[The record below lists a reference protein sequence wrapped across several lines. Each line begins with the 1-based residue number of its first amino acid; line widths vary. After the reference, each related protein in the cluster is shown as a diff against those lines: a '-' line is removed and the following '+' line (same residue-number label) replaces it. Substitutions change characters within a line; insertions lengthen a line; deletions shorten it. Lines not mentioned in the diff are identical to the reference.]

1 LQADGGTRTAAI
13 TGGYVALSD
22 AVGWLAAKHAL
33 NGRPTEVL
41 HRSVAAVSVGVIGGE
56 PRLDLCY
63 EEDVVADVDMNI
75 VCTGLG
81 DFVEVQG
88 TGEQAVF
95 KRGELDTLVDLGAAG
110 CAKLTEL
117 QRAALAP

>member
-1 LQADGGTRTAAI
+1 M
-13 TGGYVALSD
+13 S
-22 AVGWLAAKHAL
+22 
-33 NGRPTEVL
+33 
-41 HRSVAAVSVGVIGGE
+41 AVSVGIVGGD

-75 VCTGLG
+75 VCTGTG

-95 KRGELDTLVDLGAAG
+95 HRRELDTLVDLGAAG
-110 CAKLTEL
+110 CAQLAVA
-117 QRAALAP
+117 QQAALRA